1 MDVSSRLRDE
11 VDVVS
16 GDDDLVLLSLRFLN
30 GNTFKHLD
38 VSDTLL
44 SQEVTI
50 ESERRVSFNRE
61 TSKRRRINVPDLD
74 GLLVVG
80 DDDVDGEMG
89 VDETHLVGE
98 TESNTLDHVLDL
110 GSDGAK
116 ASNVLASSVPDDKL
130 DLVDGGKSLLRGS
143 DDTHRHVDMLS
154 VLLEGGKGS
163 KKENWD
169 NVDYE
174 ENEVKSTV
182 TFERGGYIKLR
193 VVSANDPKA

>member
-1 MDVSSRLRDE
+1 M
-11 VDVVS
+11 
-16 GDDDLVLLSLRFLN
+16 
-30 GNTFKHLD
+30 
-38 VSDTLL
+38 
-44 SQEVTI
+44 
-50 ESERRVSFNRE
+50 
-61 TSKRRRINVPDLD
+61 
-74 GLLVVG
+74 LVVG
-80 DDDVDGEMG
+80 DDNVDGEMG

-154 VLLEGGKGS
+154 VLMEKRRGS

-169 NVDYE
+169 NVDYD

-182 TFERGGYIKLR
+182 AIERRRYIELR

>member
-80 DDDVDGEMG
+80 DDNVDGEMG

-154 VLLEGGKGS
+154 VLMEKRRGS

-169 NVDYE
+169 NVDYD

-182 TFERGGYIKLR
+182 AIERRRYIELR

>member
-1 MDVSSRLRDE
+1 MDVSSRLRDK

-16 GDDDLVLLSLRFLN
+16 GDDDLILLSLRFLN
-30 GNTFKHLD
+30 GNTLKHLD

-50 ESERRVSFNRE
+50 REKERRSQLHQVERN
-61 TSKRRRINVPDLD
+61 KRCNVPDLD

-116 ASNVLASSVPDDKL
+116 ASNVLASSMPDDKL

-154 VLLEGGKGS
+154 VLLMGKSRKRRIGVLVEFG
-163 KKENWD
+163 ENG
-169 NVDYE
+169 
-174 ENEVKSTV
+174 VKL
-182 TFERGGYIKLR
+182 I
-193 VVSANDPKA
+193 VVFVKNDTW